1 VKRHQASSPPPPTKD
16 KRDRERVRIN
26 GRTASRQS
34 IARNRRRL
42 GYRQGGCTRFRA
54 RGCEGTRRRH
64 GRGRRQGDREAD
76 HGHGWRLDFTNCDV
90 SRGSDV
96 EALIAIA
103 VKTWGRLDYAFNN
116 AGIGGKIAR
125 VADETEEN
133 FDRIIAVNLRGVWLC
148 MKYEI
153 LQMMKQGGGA
163 IVNTASAAGLV
174 GSHGM
179 PAYTASKHGVVGLTK
194 TGALEYARANIRI
207 NCVCP
212 GVIDTAM
219 VQSFVSTNPRIRERL
234 VAVEPVSRMGKP
246 AEIAEAVA
254 WLLSDA
260 ASFVTGC
267 AMPVDGGMTAQ

>member
-1 VKRHQASSPPPPTKD
+1 MAGLLQGKIALVTGASSGIG
-16 KRDRERVRIN
+16 RAAALAFAREGARVLAADMVVEQGNETVNMIK
-26 GRTASRQS
+26 QS
-34 IARNRRRL
+34 GGEAIFAR
-42 GYRQGGCTRFRA
+42 
-54 RGCEGTRRRH
+54 
-64 GRGRRQGDREAD
+64 
-76 HGHGWRLDFTNCDV
+76 CDV
-90 SRGSDV
+90 SRAGDA
-96 EALIAIA
+96 EELTALA
-103 VKTWGRLDYAFNN
+103 VRTWGRLDCAYNN
-116 AGIGGKIAR
+116 AGISGKIAR
-125 VADETEEN
+125 TAEDTEEN
-133 FDRIIAVNLRGVWLC
+133 FDRIMAVNLRGVWLC

-153 LQMMKQGGGA
+153 LQMLKQGGGA
-163 IVNTASAAGLV
+163 IVNTASAAGIV

-194 TGALEYARANIRI
+194 TAALEYARARIRV

-219 VQSFVSTNPRIRERL
+219 VAGMVSTHPRLQEKL

-246 AEIAEAVA
+246 AEIAEAVT

>member
-1 VKRHQASSPPPPTKD
+1 MAGLLQGKASLVTGGASGIGRAAALAFAREGARVLVADMVEDGGKETVKLIKDAGGEAMFTK
-16 KRDRERVRIN
+16 
-26 GRTASRQS
+26 
-34 IARNRRRL
+34 
-42 GYRQGGCTRFRA
+42 
-54 RGCEGTRRRH
+54 
-64 GRGRRQGDREAD
+64 
-76 HGHGWRLDFTNCDV
+76 CDV

-96 EALIAIA
+96 EALIATA
-103 VKTWGRLDYAFNN
+103 VKTWGRLDCAFNN

>member
-1 VKRHQASSPPPPTKD
+1 MAGSLRGKVALVTGASSGIGRAAAIALAREGAPVMVADMAEAQGIETVNLIKASGGEAAFTK
-16 KRDRERVRIN
+16 
-26 GRTASRQS
+26 
-34 IARNRRRL
+34 
-42 GYRQGGCTRFRA
+42 
-54 RGCEGTRRRH
+54 
-64 GRGRRQGDREAD
+64 
-76 HGHGWRLDFTNCDV
+76 CDV
-90 SRGSDV
+90 ARAADA
-96 EALIAIA
+96 EALVAAA
-103 VKTWGRLDYAFNN
+103 VRTFGRLDCAYNN
-116 AGIGGKIAR
+116 AGIAGKIAR
-125 VADETEEN
+125 TAEDTEEN

-153 LQMMKQGGGA
+153 QQMTRQGHGGA

-179 PAYTASKHGVVGLTK
+179 PAYTASKHGVIGLTK
-194 TGALEYARANIRI
+194 TAALEYARANIRV
-207 NCVCP
+207 NAVCP

-219 VQSFVSTNPRIRERL
+219 VAGMVSTHPRLKDVL
-234 VAVEPVSRMGKP
+234 VGVEPVARMGKP